1 MKEVRQRAS
10 LVITVATLCIIATT
24 WSACGGDK
32 KATGARPGESSGDTA
47 INTAAEVAAP
57 VVSHFQAPLEYDFTP
72 ILAIVERVVPKTFG
86 SLDSVR
92 QVGDDTHRHYAFE
105 ATRDTFTTFVRG
117 SLVHMRTTITYA
129 ARGYF
134 KPRIGPTL
142 SAGCGNDQQR
152 PQILIE
158 LVTPLTLNRNWH
170 LRSAA
175 KLDLLAPASDGP
187 KDRCIVSILKYDVT
201 GRVLDAAR
209 QAITSH
215 LSDIDS
221 KIAQIDLTQRAA
233 GWWALLNRPI
243 RLADGVWL
251 LLQPRQFRL
260 GSVGGERHTLLVQ
273 AGLDAYPK
281 IVTGPEPKNAA
292 PPLPVLAKDTS
303 ATGFRIALDGVVDF
317 GTASRAVNEALV
329 GKTVTQAKQT
339 VTVQSVVASPESKGR
354 IALLVTFT
362 GDANGTLRF
371 VGTPH
376 LDAGHDH
383 ILVPDL
389 DYDLSTNNDLINAF
403 SRLRSDAFRELF
415 RERARVPIGPVL
427 DRGKSLLENGL
438 NRTIGDVMTLSAK
451 VDSVTVLGLSVA
463 PAGLTVR
470 AGAWGSARVSVR
482 QKR

>member
-1 MKEVRQRAS
+1 MDARSFRVRWLS
-10 LVITVATLCIIATT
+10 GGVV
-24 WSACGGDK
+24 ACGLAL
-32 KATGARPGESSGDTA
+32 ATACSRDRPASPARDNEPGDTA
-47 INTAAEVAAP
+47 IYTPVAAVP
-57 VVSHFQAPLEYDFTP
+57 VLSNFRVPLEYDFTP
-72 ILAIVERVVPKTFG
+72 ILAVVERVVPRTFG

-92 QVGDDTHRHYAFE
+92 QAGDDKARHYAFE
-105 ATRDTFTTFVRG
+105 AKRDTFTTFVRG
-117 SLVHMRTTITYA
+117 SMVHLRTTISYK

-142 SAGCGNDQQR
+142 SAGCGNDEQQ

-158 LVTPLTLNRNWH
+158 LVTPLTLNKNWH

-201 GRVLDAAR
+201 GKVLDAAR
-209 QAITSH
+209 QAITSQ
-215 LSDIDS
+215 LPNIDN

-260 GSVGGERHTLLVQ
+260 GNVTGTAHTLTVQ

-281 IVTGPEPKNAA
+281 IVTGAEPKQAA
-292 PPLPVLAKDTS
+292 PPLPVLAKDT
-303 ATGFRIALDGVVDF
+303 TGSGFNIALDGIVDF
-317 GTASRAVNEALV
+317 ATASKAVSDALV
-329 GKTVTQAKQT
+329 GKTVTQAGHT
-339 VTVQSVVASPESKGR
+339 VTVQSVVASPVSRGR
-354 IALLVTFT
+354 LALMVTFT
-362 GDANGTLRF
+362 GDAKGTLRF
-371 VGTPH
+371 LGTPR

-389 DYDLSTNNDLINAF
+389 DYDLETTNDLINAF
-403 SRLRSDAFRELF
+403 ASLRQDAFRALM
-415 RERARVPIGPVL
+415 RDKARVPVVSVME
-427 DRGKSLLENGL
+427 RGKSLLESGL
-438 NRTIGDVMTLSAK
+438 NRTIGDVMTLSAT
-451 VDSVTVLGLSVA
+451 VDSVAVISIGVA
-463 PAGLTVR
+463 PTGLMVR
-470 AGAWGSARVSVR
+470 AGASGSARVSVK

>member
-1 MKEVRQRAS
+1 MRHAPRGTIGNLGRGLAAMCVVA
-10 LVITVATLCIIATT
+10 LVSVGCGPDRPATPAHT
-24 WSACGGDK
+24 A
-32 KATGARPGESSGDTA
+32 DTA
-47 INTAAEVAAP
+47 IATEAAVSTP

-72 ILAIVERVVPKTFG
+72 ILAVVERVVPKTFG

-105 ATRDTFTTFVRG
+105 AKRDTFTTFMRG
-117 SLVHMRTTITYA
+117 SQVHLRTTISYA

-142 SAGCGNDQQR
+142 SAGCGNDKQR

-170 LRSAA
+170 LKSAA

-187 KDRCIVSILKYDVT
+187 QDRCIVSILKYDVT

-215 LSDIDS
+215 LTDIDG

-233 GWWALLNRPI
+233 GWWGLLNRPI
-243 RLADGVWL
+243 RLTTDVWL

-260 GSVGGERHTLLVQ
+260 GNVTGAGHTLTVQ
-273 AGLDAYPK
+273 AGLDAFPK
-281 IVTGPEPKNAA
+281 IVTGPRPENPTA
-292 PPLPVLAKDTS
+292 PLPILAKDTS
-303 ATGFRIALDGVVDF
+303 ANGFQISLDGVVDF
-317 GTASRAVNEALV
+317 ATASRAVTDALI
-329 GKTVTQAKQT
+329 GKTVTQAGHSI
-339 VTVQSVVASPESKGR
+339 TVQSVVASAASRGR
-354 IALLVTFT
+354 VALLVTFA
-362 GDANGTLRF
+362 GDANGQLRF
-371 VGTPH
+371 IGTPRV
-376 LDAGHDH
+376 DVDHDH

-389 DYDLSTNNDLINAF
+389 DYDLATSNDLINAF
-403 SRLRSDAFRELF
+403 AKLRSDQLRALF
-415 RERARVPIGPVL
+415 RDKARVPVGPAL
-427 DRGKSLLENGL
+427 DRGKGLLVNGL
-438 NRTIGDVMTLSAK
+438 NRTIGDVMTLSAT
-451 VDSVTVLGLSVA
+451 VDSVTVMGLSVS

-470 AGAWGSARVSVR
+470 AGASGKARVSVR